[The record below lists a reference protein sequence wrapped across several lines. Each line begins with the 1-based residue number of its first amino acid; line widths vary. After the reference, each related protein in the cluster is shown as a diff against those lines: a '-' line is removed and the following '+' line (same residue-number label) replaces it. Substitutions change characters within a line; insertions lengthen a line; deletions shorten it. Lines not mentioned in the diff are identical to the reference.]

1 MGTVNGNIVL
11 REGTPAD
18 VSTLVT
24 LVQTAFAEY
33 RGRLDPPSGAEKEDE
48 ATLARALAHGGAGV
62 ACVDG
67 VAVGCVFY
75 HRDRDAGPLTVRPAR
90 LEFVYFGRLSVAP
103 AFRRRGIAEAL
114 TGYVEQR
121 AREMGVGRVQ
131 LGVRLALP
139 HLQSYYERLGYRV
152 IRHESHRGYARP
164 TSAVMEKTL
173 DP

>member
-11 REGTPAD
+11 REATAAD
-18 VSTLVT
+18 VSMLVT
-24 LVQTAFAEY
+24 LVHSAFAEY

-62 ACVDG
+62 AGVDG
-67 VAVGCVFY
+67 EVVGCVFY
-75 HRDRDAGPLTVRPAR
+75 HRDRDAGPLTLRPAR

-121 AREMGVGRVQ
+121 AREMGVRRVQ

-152 IRHESHRGYARP
+152 IRRESHRGYTQP